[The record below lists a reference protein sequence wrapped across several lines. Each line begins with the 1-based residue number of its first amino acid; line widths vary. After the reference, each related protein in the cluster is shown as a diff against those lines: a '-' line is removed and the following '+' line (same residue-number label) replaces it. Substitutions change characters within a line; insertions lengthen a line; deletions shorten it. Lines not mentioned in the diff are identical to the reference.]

1 VEEYMMYML
10 GIDIGTTN
18 WKVVAYAPDGVAVAR
33 WSCPARTERQSGGWA
48 VYEPDAIWD
57 AVCAGIREVVA
68 QLAARN
74 ESPEAIAS
82 VAVTSV
88 GESGLFLDGAGQAL
102 CPAIAW
108 FDPRTQEINRF
119 WTDQVGSQTVYEV
132 TGFPPQ
138 YIASLNKMMWIKE
151 AQPDVYAKAR
161 RWLCIADYVAFRL
174 CGEAVM
180 DYSLA
185 SRTMAFDIRQRCW
198 SESLLSLAGIPV
210 GLMPELASSGT
221 RLATVHKRAQEETG
235 LSARTVVATGGHDH
249 ICGALAV
256 GVCEPGQCLD
266 SLGTAEA
273 ILLTLDR
280 PVLSPE
286 LMESGFALG
295 CHTAPDR
302 YYLIAA
308 MQSAGGTVEWL
319 CESLGETEALRAAGD
334 KGKLYGLLMQEAAK
348 SPAGSEGL
356 LFLPHLLGSVC
367 PTNEAARGAWVGLQ
381 SRHRRAHLIRSAVE
395 GLAHESFLNVSR
407 MEHLSGMKGDA
418 VVVIGGGTRNGLWM
432 QAKADVAQ
440 RPLHV
445 PLTDEATTLG
455 AAILGGVAAELHRDV
470 QAALEAVQL
479 EERVVIP
486 DSELAEVYSR
496 AQAAFARMYPGL
508 ISVFGAL
515 AEGAR

>member
-1 VEEYMMYML
+1 MYML

-18 WKVVAYAPDGVAVAR
+18 WKVVAYNPNGVAAAR
-33 WSCPARTERQSGGWA
+33 WSCPARTERQPGGWA
-48 VYEPDAIWD
+48 VYDPNAIWS
-57 AVCAGIREVVA
+57 AVCTGIREVLS
-68 QLAARN
+68 QLAERN
-74 ESPEAIAS
+74 ESPESIAS

-88 GESGLFLDGAGQAL
+88 GESGLFLDEAGQAL
-102 CPAIAW
+102 GPAIAW
-108 FDPRTQEINRF
+108 FDPRTQDINRY

-138 YIASLNKMMWIKE
+138 YIASINKMMWIKE
-151 AQPDVYAKAR
+151 AQPELYARAR

-185 SRTMAFDIRQRCW
+185 SRTMAFDIRRRRW
-198 SESLLSLAGIPV
+198 SESLLSLADLPAA
-210 GLMPELASSGT
+210 LMPELAPSGT
-221 RLATVHKRAQEETG
+221 KLGVVHKQAQAETG
-235 LSARTVVATGGHDH
+235 LTDRTVVATGGHDH

-302 YYLIAA
+302 YYFIAV

-319 CESLGETEALRAAGD
+319 CETLGEAEAERAAGD
-334 KGKLYGLLMQEAAK
+334 RGRLYSLLMEEAAK
-348 SPAGSEGL
+348 APAGSDGL

-367 PTNEAARGAWVGLQ
+367 PTNESARGAWVGLQ
-381 SRHRRAHLIRSAVE
+381 PHHRRAHLLRSAVE
-395 GLAHESFLNVSR
+395 GLAHESFSSLSR
-407 MEHLSGMKGDA
+407 MEHLSSIKGDS
-418 VVVIGGGTRNGLWM
+418 VVVIGGGTRNDMWM

-440 RPLHV
+440 RPMHV

-455 AAILGGVAAELHRDV
+455 AAILGAVAAGLHKDV
-470 QAALEAVQL
+470 RAALEAVKL
-479 EERVVIP
+479 EERVVTP
-486 DSELAEVYSR
+486 NPELAGAYNKAHE
-496 AQAAFARMYPGL
+496 AFTRIYPGL
-508 ISVFGAL
+508 VDVFDAL
-515 AEGAR
+515 AQDAT

>member
-1 VEEYMMYML
+1 MYML
-10 GIDIGTTN
+10 GVDIGTTN
-18 WKVVAYAPDGVAVAR
+18 WKVVAYTPDGVSRAR
-33 WSCPARTERQSGGWA
+33 WSCPARTKREPGGWA
-48 VYEPDAIWD
+48 VYEPDEIWD
-57 AVCAGIREVVA
+57 AVCTGIREVIA
-68 QLAARN
+68 QLAARG
-74 ESPEAIAS
+74 ESADTIAS

-88 GESGLFLDGAGQAL
+88 GEAGLFVDGTGQAL

-108 FDPRTQEINRF
+108 FDPRTREVNRF

-151 AQPDVYAKAR
+151 AWPEVYAQAQT
-161 RWLCIADYVAFRL
+161 WLCIADYVAFRL

-185 SRTMAFDIRQRCW
+185 SRTMAFDIRQRSW
-198 SESLLSLAGIPV
+198 SQSLLSLAGIPNS
-210 GLMPELASSGT
+210 LMPELASSGT
-221 RLATVHKRAQEETG
+221 RLGTVHGRAQEETG
-235 LSARTVVATGGHDH
+235 LSARTIVATGGHDH

-319 CESLGETEALRAAGD
+319 CESLGEIEARRAGGD
-334 KGKLYGLLMQEAAK
+334 RGKLYDFLMQEAAI
-348 SPAGSEGL
+348 SPEGSEGL
-356 LFLPHLLGSVC
+356 LFLPHLLGAVC
-367 PTNEAARGAWVGLQ
+367 PTDEAARGAWVGLQ
-381 SRHRRAHLIRSAVE
+381 PQHRRAHLLRSAVE

-418 VVVIGGGTRNGLWM
+418 VVVIGGGTRNDLWM

-455 AAILGGVAAELHRDV
+455 AAILGGVAAGLHRDV
-470 QAALEAVQL
+470 RAALGAVQL
-479 EERVVIP
+479 RERVVMP
-486 DSELAEVYSR
+486 NAEVAEVY
-496 AQAAFARMYPGL
+496 AQAQEAFAKIHPGL
-508 ISVFGAL
+508 IGVFEAL
-515 AEGAR
+515 AQGVR